1 MSVHA
6 WIWIWSE
13 MFASILAWSWL
24 SNILWMKIMIH
35 GPRISIWCE
44 IEINRYIFLF
54 QEKGEVNKGFEI
66 EDGRVSF
73 ENGNNNGTT
82 PSYQNGALAAKV
94 RKLISLHKLLL
105 NNQLLVLRVFMFCV
119 LYLGPRRGEWHWAWH
134 MGQANWVSPLL
145 HFHVRGTWE
154 YMEVPFHGLR
164 EWRRCF
170 SHSLHHRSL
179 LHRETYLFF
188 GNVDG

>member
-1 MSVHA
+1 M
-6 WIWIWSE
+6 
-13 MFASILAWSWL
+13 
-24 SNILWMKIMIH
+24 
-35 GPRISIWCE
+35 
-44 IEINRYIFLF
+44 YIFLF

-119 LYLGPRRGEWHWAWH
+119 LYLGPRRGE
-134 MGQANWVSPLL
+134 
-145 HFHVRGTWE
+145 
-154 YMEVPFHGLR
+154 
-164 EWRRCF
+164 
-170 SHSLHHRSL
+170 
-179 LHRETYLFF
+179 
-188 GNVDG
+188 